1 MIKQLWPNVNQFVRE
16 LVRDKIQPII
26 HEKLKK
32 KNLKGFKFETIR
44 LGSVVSI
51 NILIVYSLSVKCF
64 IISLFS
70 RTFEILILFYLTA
83 STNWWS

>member
-51 NILIVYSLSVKCF
+51 NILI
-64 IISLFS
+64 IHIHLFQ
-70 RTFEILILFYLTA
+70 LNA
-83 STNWWS
+83 S